1 MIEAGNELITLAKLS
16 HEQLTAFIT
25 ELIDQD
31 FSRLVQLLYRLDVSE
46 DKLKKVLLDN
56 PEGDAAGMI
65 AKLVMERI
73 EQSRKSKEMFPPP
86 KNIPED
92 EKW

>member
-1 MIEAGNELITLAKLS
+1 MVDPGNELITLAKLS
-16 HEQLTAFIT
+16 PEQLSAFVAG
-25 ELIDQD
+25 LIDHD

-65 AKLVMERI
+65 AKLLMERM
-73 EQSRKSKEMFPPP
+73 EQSRRTKEMFPPQAD
-86 KNIPED
+86 IPED